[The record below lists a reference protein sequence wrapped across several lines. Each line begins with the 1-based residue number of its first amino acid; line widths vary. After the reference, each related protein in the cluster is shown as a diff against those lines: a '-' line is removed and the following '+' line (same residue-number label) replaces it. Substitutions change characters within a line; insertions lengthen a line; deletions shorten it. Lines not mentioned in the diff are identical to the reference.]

1 MKKMTTI
8 IAVGLVCIGLSACT
22 TGNERPALGNG
33 YKFNSVRVAE
43 FDGHG
48 EPPPP
53 ASDGASVTSLSRAN
67 WKSTTVVVPAD
78 GLAAKPT
85 YAKSNIWAQRSA
97 RARGQMPNATTALE
111 VDQESTWTQIG
122 ETAGSPV
129 FAMWDFARSV
139 CWDGWCTPPWHE
151 SVQPTQSYVRAAPE
165 TPRRPSSDD
174 AAERSN

>member
-1 MKKMTTI
+1 MNRNTTI
-8 IAVGLVCIGLSACT
+8 TAIGAACLMLGACT
-22 TGNERPALGNG
+22 TGNERSDLGNG
-33 YKFNSVRVAE
+33 REFNTLRVAE

-53 ASDGASVTSLSRAN
+53 GSDGPSVTSLSRAN
-67 WKSTTVVVPAD
+67 WKTTTVVVPVD

-85 YAKSNIWAQRSA
+85 YAKSNIWATKSA

-111 VDQESTWTQIG
+111 VNQEDTWTQVG
-122 ETAGSPV
+122 EAAGSPV

-151 SVQPTQSYVRAAPE
+151 AVLPTQVYVRAAPE
-165 TPRRPSSDD
+165 TPRTPPTDS
-174 AAERSN
+174 AAGASH